1 MQLKKIS
8 TCFLVSLFLI
18 GGGIL
23 PTSSIYASSMV
34 TLTNVTS
41 IPTVI
46 TRVAKNEWRYRT
58 VDGKLQKRLW
68 SLSEGKWLTEWEWV

>member
-23 PTSSIYASSMV
+23 QTSPIYASSMV
-34 TLTNVTS
+34 TQTNVTS
-41 IPTVI
+41 ICTVI

>member
-1 MQLKKIS
+1 MQFKKIS

-23 PTSSIYASSMV
+23 QTDAIYASSMV
-34 TLTNVTS
+34 ALTDVNSTS
-41 IPTVI
+41 IAI
-46 TRVAKNEWRYRT
+46 TRVSKNEWRYRV

-68 SLSEGKWLTEWEWV
+68 SLSEGKWLTKWEWV

>member
-18 GGGIL
+18 GGGVL
-23 PTSSIYASSMV
+23 QTSSIYASSMV